1 MPVKYRFRDH
11 AVCQQRRYSKIRY
24 EIQGSN
30 REMNYHD
37 RRKRNQPV
45 RLDDRIDDIADLT
58 LAKLNNPDRYLRS
71 FKRSKSDMG
80 LSAGTDGVR
89 GDENSI
95 PELAEAL
102 RRLSRTIGDGSFVP
116 NDHRQVQLPK
126 PNGKFRTLSIPVFA
140 ERVVSRSFNNAL
152 LDVLDARFP
161 DSFHA
166 YRRNRGILTLIASI
180 ARAYDPAKPLFI
192 GTADIENAFPT
203 TPKAAVADSL
213 SEYVPDE
220 ALRNTLL
227 RFSYPRESQLGLP
240 QGLATSPT
248 LFTMVASHVLNRG
261 SPESG
266 HDATTLLTYSD
277 NLVYVGSAEESIME
291 AHRQHTQELEAIGM
305 RFKADQPLAPV
316 NIAEGPIDILGTTIF
331 TRKGRI
337 AFRPG
342 PDGWNKLRL
351 QIRDTYLHPYISAG
365 AWEAMSGWISRN
377 RHIVHSFGA
386 PAIVNRLRNYCTQA
400 NILDVPWDAITNAS
414 EIAAEQWQRMVEGHH
429 IPIPLEPETWQYR

>member
-1 MPVKYRFRDH
+1 MPVKYRFIEH
-11 AVCQQRRYSKIRY
+11 AVCQQRRSRTRRY

-30 REMNYHD
+30 RDLDYHD
-37 RRKRNQPV
+37 RRKRNQSV
-45 RLDDRIDDIADLT
+45 RLDDRIENIADLT
-58 LAKLNNPDRYLRS
+58 LAKLNDHDRFLRS

-80 LSAGTDGVR
+80 LSAGIDRIR
-89 GDENSI
+89 GEEYSI
-95 PELAEAL
+95 PELAQAL
-102 RRLSRTIGDGSFVP
+102 RRLSKTIGDGSFVP

-152 LDVLDARFP
+152 LDVLDVRFP

-166 YRRNRGILTLIASI
+166 YRRERGILTLIASI
-180 ARAYDPAKPLFI
+180 ARAYDPAKPLYI

-203 TPKAAVADSL
+203 TPRAAVADSL
-213 SEYVPDE
+213 LEQVPDE

-227 RFSYPRESQLGLP
+227 RFSYPRNSQLGLP

-248 LFTMVASHVLNRG
+248 LFTMMMSHVLTRG

-266 HDATTLLTYSD
+266 YDAALLTYSD
-277 NLVYVGSAEESIME
+277 NLVYVSSVQESIME
-291 AHRQHTQELEAIGM
+291 THRQHTQELKAIGM
-305 RFKADQPLAPV
+305 RFKADQPLTPV
-316 NIAEGPIDILGTTIF
+316 NIAQGSIDVLGTTVF
-331 TRKGRI
+331 TRNGRI
-337 AFRPG
+337 AFKPG
-342 PDGWNKLRL
+342 PDGWNKLLL

-377 RHIVHSFGA
+377 SHIANSFGA
-386 PAIVNRLRNYCTQA
+386 PAIVDRLRNYCTQA

-414 EIAAEQWQRMVEGHH
+414 KRAAEQWRPMVNGHQ
-429 IPIPLEPETWQYR
+429 IQLPPEPETWQYR